1 MPSTIQNSRDT
12 LPRVNIGPAAMGSFQ
27 SRNST
32 RAKKAS
38 EMTAVTTITGTPPI
52 REPATGEA
60 WNSSRRV
67 RGNRIAATM
76 AAPQTT
82 TRASIRLRKAMLR

>member
-1 MPSTIQNSRDT
+1 MPSTIQNSRDRWE
-12 LPRVNIGPAAMGSFQ
+12 RVNIGPAAMGSFQ

-38 EMTAVTTITGTPPI
+38 ESTAVTTITGTPPI
-52 REPATGEA
+52 REPAAGEA

-67 RGNRIAATM
+67 RRNRMAATM